1 MVYICAQTRHG
12 LSATEVVEWLKN
24 SDYGLHVL
32 GLQVYGYWVEG
43 RHGEMEEGYWWVAE
57 VNEISSWIGKARTK
71 GGLRVY
77 ENSVGSYGIHYK
89 GRYFTVKEL
98 RGWPVV
104 ERFRVALEGDDSNV
118 PMLGSSVG
126 RKVDFPYTY
135 HDMYVTVREK
145 KPKRRV
151 PIAVEALVS
160 EAKNVYTKDLE
171 GLDRLEELLTEALAE
186 VKRVRTLVI

>member
-1 MVYICAQTRHG
+1 M
-12 LSATEVVEWLKN
+12 
-24 SDYGLHVL
+24 
-32 GLQVYGYWVEG
+32 
-43 RHGEMEEGYWWVAE
+43 
-57 VNEISSWIGKARTK
+57 
-71 GGLRVY
+71 
-77 ENSVGSYGIHYK
+77 
-89 GRYFTVKEL
+89 
-98 RGWPVV
+98 
-104 ERFRVALEGDDSNV
+104 ALEGDDSDV

-135 HDMYVTVREK
+135 RDMYVTVREK